1 LRLGRF
7 AYYINLMPDVACF
20 GYVRCSTLSQVID
33 GDGLAVQREAIER
46 WASYQSLRVAELA
59 EDAGVSG
66 ANMSRPGL
74 RRILRSALEHGSR
87 AVLVTYK
94 LDRLGR
100 NAIDVQETL
109 AVLLDAGVRVVSI
122 ADGVDSASGMG
133 AALLKLLTSILAT
146 FAELEKEG
154 IRTRLLDGRRRAD
167 ATDRKYASEPRYGR
181 REAGEKG
188 PRRVPR
194 GTASHRPDPPAT
206 GRRRFLP
213 RHRRGARRGGA
224 AAAPGWTVVRRRCR
238 AHRHGTKGAEEG
250 CGVGSHRE
258 GASGAADRVEL
269 SEGGAMC
276 SRHHRDPNGSR
287 PPWMGEDHA
296 GLLGSR
302 QANQPGGISH
312 FRPGKR
318 AVDDPRPC
326 VQFPPPPPL
335 VGAP

>member
-1 LRLGRF
+1 M
-7 AYYINLMPDVACF
+7 YYINKMQDVECF

-66 ANMSRPGL
+66 ATMERPGL
-74 RRILRSALEHGSR
+74 RRILRSALERGSR

-167 ATDRKYASEPRYGR
+167 AMDRKYASEPRYGR
-181 REAGEKG
+181 REAGEKALTDCPEEQQAIARIRDLRAAG
-188 PRRVPR
+188 LSYRAIAASLDAEGLRPRRAERWSSVVVGRIITGQRTPKKAL
-194 GTASHRPDPPAT
+194 AS
-206 GRRRFLP
+206 
-213 RHRRGARRGGA
+213 ARI
-224 AAAPGWTVVRRRCR
+224 TR
-238 AHRHGTKGAEEG
+238 ARAE
-250 CGVGSHRE
+250 
-258 GASGAADRVEL
+258 
-269 SEGGAMC
+269 
-276 SRHHRDPNGSR
+276 
-287 PPWMGEDHA
+287 
-296 GLLGSR
+296 LLG
-302 QANQPGGISH
+302 P
-312 FRPGKR
+312 
-318 AVDDPRPC
+318 
-326 VQFPPPPPL
+326 
-335 VGAP
+335 